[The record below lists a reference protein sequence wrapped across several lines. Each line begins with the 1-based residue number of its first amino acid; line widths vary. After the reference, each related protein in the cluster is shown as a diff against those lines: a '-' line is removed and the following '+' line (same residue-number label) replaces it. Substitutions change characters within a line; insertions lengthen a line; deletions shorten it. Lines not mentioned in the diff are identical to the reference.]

1 MVKRSVITGEA
12 EQGWGGRGGGT
23 DWLRRGGVRQAL
35 VTGRCVLR
43 LTTRQGPPSAAWS
56 AAFLSLP
63 IYPSIALGGACMV
76 RPWKVCL
83 TVSANRLG
91 LSASIAAACPAA
103 SRGAAE

>member
-12 EQGWGGRGGGT
+12 EQGWGGGAGWGT
-23 DWLRRGGVRQAL
+23 DGLRRGGVRQAL

-43 LTTRQGPPSAAWS
+43 STPRQGPPSVAWS

-63 IYPSIALGGACMV
+63 IDPSISLGGACMV

-83 TVSANRLG
+83 TWLG
-91 LSASIAAACPAA
+91 L
-103 SRGAAE
+103 GLG